1 VREDEVI
8 MSSNLEMM
16 WQKAV
21 LTNCRHSSVIQE
33 RLR

>member
-1 VREDEVI
+1 MREDEVLI
-8 MSSNLEMM
+8 SSDLKMM

-21 LTNCRHSSVIQE
+21 LTNCRHSSVLQE